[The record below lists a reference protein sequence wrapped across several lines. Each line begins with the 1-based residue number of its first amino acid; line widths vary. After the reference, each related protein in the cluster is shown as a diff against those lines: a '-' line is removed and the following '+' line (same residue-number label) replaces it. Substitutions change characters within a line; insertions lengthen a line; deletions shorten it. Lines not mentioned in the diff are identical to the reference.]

1 MRAQR
6 LVRSQQYLRD
16 RRLEVGRPPTVRA
29 VAHMVK
35 NVLFEYKDQLLA
47 GMIVA
52 GWDAADGPSVF
63 SVPLG
68 GSIMRQKY
76 ALGSSGSTYIL
87 SQCDAEYRDGMS
99 RSETQQFV
107 ARGTL
112 SPHLYSLSFSHIAA
126 ISLAMARDCSSGGV
140 VRLVTVDRDGAEYTF
155 IGGDSLPHP
164 DSAI

>member
-1 MRAQR
+1 
-6 LVRSQQYLRD
+6 
-16 RRLEVGRPPTVRA
+16 
-29 VAHMVK
+29 MVK

-76 ALGSSGSTYIL
+76 ALGGSGSTYIL
-87 SQCDAEYRDGMS
+87 SHCDDEYRDDMS

-112 SPHLYSLSFSHIAA
+112 SPHLYSLSFSHIWRA
-126 ISLAMARDCSSGGV
+126 I
-140 VRLVTVDRDGAEYTF
+140 VRLAQARHGRSRRCRVHVHRRRLSSPPGQRHL
-155 IGGDSLPHP
+155 IDSEKIDIPYHTPIILKFAYLEKQ
-164 DSAI
+164 S